1 MVFTQKEVGFVMQVS
16 KSRQQNYFE
25 NQQSGEKKKK
35 NWGFITCIT
44 NFNKIKNDTVENIT
58 CSTKP
63 CQINKNLF
71 IDCNVVSIRFI
82 INYLKNNFI
91 W

>member
-1 MVFTQKEVGFVMQVS
+1 MQVS

-25 NQQSGEKKKK
+25 NQQSVEKKKK
-35 NWGFITCIT
+35 NWVCITCIT
-44 NFNKIKNDTVENIT
+44 NFNKAKNDTVENIT
-58 CSTKP
+58 YSTKP
-63 CQINKNLF
+63 CHINKNLF

-82 INYLKNNFI
+82 INYLKINFF